1 MATQT
6 VGLQK
11 RQRRRSRLYTR
22 ARRGRRPPRTRR
34 TRGHPTST
42 QFVIYIYKDAGSHG
56 PRPARHRR
64 TSSHRIGTFSHE
76 HAVVAGVA
84 ILFQHRRPH
93 ALGKRPELA
102 LAVHM
107 AVPLVDHRGSRGFP
121 CFLAC
126 CGGRRALGKW
136 HKDVLRSEDVARAT
150 IALIHGPG
158 VKERKATRAEHA
170 KSLREQQAAAA
181 LA

>member
-1 MATQT
+1 MDASMDAWPA
-6 VGLQK
+6 
-11 RQRRRSRLYTR
+11 RPR
-22 ARRGRRPPRTRR
+22 ARGPAHAHRGDTPRR
-34 TRGHPTST
+34 TL
-42 QFVIYIYKDAGSHG
+42 
-56 PRPARHRR
+56 
-64 TSSHRIGTFSHE
+64 SHRIGTFADK

-84 ILFQHRRPH
+84 ILLQHSRTH
-93 ALGKRPELA
+93 ALGKRSELA

-107 AVPLVDHRGSRGFP
+107 AVPLVDHCGSRCFP

-136 HKDVLRSEDVARAT
+136 HKDVLRSEDVARAA

-158 VKERKATRAEHA
+158 VKERETTRAEHA
-170 KSLREQQAAAA
+170 KSLRKQQAAAA